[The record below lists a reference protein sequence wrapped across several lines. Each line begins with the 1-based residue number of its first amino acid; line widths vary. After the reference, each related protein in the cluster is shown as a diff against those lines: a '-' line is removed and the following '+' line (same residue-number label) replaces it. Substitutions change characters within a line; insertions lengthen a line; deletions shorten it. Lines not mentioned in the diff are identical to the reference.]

1 MSTENCKAIAHRLV
15 EEIWNQGNLSVAD
28 EIFDANFANH
38 DDVRPEVIDLESYK
52 QWVATGH
59 AAFPDLCLTIEDI
72 IAEEN
77 KIVIRYT
84 FTGTHRGELMGI
96 SPTGKQVVMAGI
108 DIYRIA
114 SGKIVECWVSM
125 DDLGFLQQL
134 GVVPPMG
141 QGEE

>member
-1 MSTENCKAIAHRLV
+1 MSTENCKAIACRLV

-28 EIFDANFANH
+28 EIFDANFVNH
-38 DDVRPEVIDLESYK
+38 DDARPEVINLESYK

-59 AAFPDLCLTIEDI
+59 DAFPNFCLSIEDI

-77 KIVIRYT
+77 KVVIRYT

-96 SPTGKQVVMAGI
+96 PPTGKQVVIAGI